1 MIKNLAILFVALLIS
16 QFYCCQTI
24 SNEVISSA
32 GETQSNATVSI
43 DFSVGELA
51 IETITNSSN
60 TLTQG
65 FHQTQFLYINLT
77 EISEPINVISY
88 PNPVVNE
95 LIVEIPNNSQTM
107 DLIIYSMEG
116 KIIDSFRIN
125 ETLKIGFSKFTPGT
139 YIISLKNNTELIKS
153 YKIIKS

>member
-1 MIKNLAILFVALLIS
+1 MIKNLTILFVALLIS
-16 QFYCCQTI
+16 EFYCCQTI

-32 GETQSNATVSI
+32 GETQSNATVLI
-43 DFSVGELA
+43 DFSVGEPA
-51 IETITNSSN
+51 IETISNSSN

-65 FHQTQFLYINLT
+65 FHQTQFLYISLT

-88 PNPVVNE
+88 PNPVVSE

-125 ETLKIGFSKFTPGT
+125 ETLKISFSKFTPGT

>member
-1 MIKNLAILFVALLIS
+1 MIKNLTILVVALLIS
-16 QFYCCQTI
+16 EFYCCQSI

-32 GETQSNATVSI
+32 GETQSNAAVSI
-43 DFSVGELA
+43 DFSVGEPA
-51 IETITNSSN
+51 IETISNSSN

-65 FHQTQFLYINLT
+65 FHQTQFLYISLT

-116 KIIDSFRIN
+116 KIIDSFTIR
-125 ETLKIGFSKFTPGT
+125 ETLKISFSKFTPGT
-139 YIISLKNNTELIKS
+139 YVISLKNSTELIKS

>member
-1 MIKNLAILFVALLIS
+1 MIKNLTILFVALLIS

-51 IETITNSSN
+51 IETISNSSN

-88 PNPVVNE
+88 PNPVVSE

-125 ETLKIGFSKFTPGT
+125 ETLKISFSKFTPGT

>member
-1 MIKNLAILFVALLIS
+1 MIS

-51 IETITNSSN
+51 IETISNSSN

-125 ETLKIGFSKFTPGT
+125 ETLKISFSKFTPGT

>member
-1 MIKNLAILFVALLIS
+1 MIKNLTTLFVALLIS
-16 QFYCCQTI
+16 EFYCCQTI

-43 DFSVGELA
+43 DFSVGEPA
-51 IETITNSSN
+51 IETISNSSN

-77 EISEPINVISY
+77 EIHDPINVISY

-95 LIVEIPNNSQTM
+95 LTVEIPNNSQTM
-107 DLIIYSMEG
+107 DLVIYSMEG
-116 KIIDSFRIN
+116 KIIESFTIK
-125 ETLKIGFSKFTPGT
+125 ETLKISFSKFTPGT
-139 YIISLKNNTELIKS
+139 YIIYLKNNTELIKS

>member
-1 MIKNLAILFVALLIS
+1 MIKNLAILVVALLIS
-16 QFYCCQTI
+16 EFYCCQSI
-24 SNEVISSA
+24 SNEVISST
-32 GETQSNATVSI
+32 GETQSNAAVSI

-51 IETITNSSN
+51 IETISNSSN

-65 FHQTQFLYINLT
+65 FHQTQFLYISLT

-116 KIIDSFRIN
+116 KIIDSFTIR
-125 ETLKIGFSKFTPGT
+125 ETLKISFSKFTPGT
-139 YIISLKNNTELIKS
+139 YVISLKNSTELIKS

>member
-1 MIKNLAILFVALLIS
+1 MIKNLTILVVALLIS
-16 QFYCCQTI
+16 EFYCCQSI

-32 GETQSNATVSI
+32 GETQSNADVSI
-43 DFSVGELA
+43 DFSVGEPA
-51 IETITNSSN
+51 IETISNSSN

-65 FHQTQFLYINLT
+65 FHQTQFLYISLT
-77 EISEPINVISY
+77 EISEPIDVISY

-116 KIIDSFRIN
+116 KVIDSFTIK
-125 ETLKIGFSKFTPGT
+125 ETLKISFYKFTPGT
-139 YIISLKNNTELIKS
+139 YVISLKNNNELIKS
-153 YKIIKS
+153 YKIIKT